1 MDWIKFAL
9 EIAVVLVCIAIGSRM
24 GGIALGFWGGVGM
37 VVIVTVFREPA
48 ADPPMDVMLIILS
61 VICATAAMQA
71 AGGIDY
77 LVGVAAR
84 IIRRHPER
92 ITFVGPLVAWLFTVC
107 AGTGHILYP
116 LLPVIHDTAVRNG
129 VRPERPMSVAVIG
142 SLLGITASPVS
153 AATAALIVVMEPRGV
168 TMPQVLS
175 ISIPATLIG
184 LMCASLVML
193 HWGKELEDDP
203 VYQKRLAA
211 GDVQDIPQYVRLARR
226 AKREG
231 ITVQALALKE
241 GLGEIAADDQS
252 SIALLEREKDAQRV
266 ADAEHENGARPG
278 SGRLSALVFM
288 VTVVLVVIFG
298 TFSGIRPLDADGKPM
313 SMAILIQMIMLACAA
328 VITVVTRVKV
338 ANIPSTSI
346 AKTVLVAIVGIF
358 GLAWLGSTVI
368 EAHTDKIVP
377 AMQGLTGQHPW
388 LFAVML
394 FLGAILLFSQATTT
408 RALMPLGLSL
418 GIASPYLIAMWPA
431 VNGAFFLPTYG
442 TVVAALNFDRS
453 GTSKIGKFVLNHSYM
468 VPGLVG
474 VICSVIAGF
483 GLAAVFH

>member
-1 MDWIKFAL
+1 MEWLKFIA
-9 EIAVVLVCIAIGSRM
+9 EIVVVLGCIALGARR

-37 VVIVTVFREPA
+37 LVIVMVFREPA
-48 ADPPMDVMLIILS
+48 ADPPMDVMLIILA
-61 VICATAAMQA
+61 VICATASMQA

-84 IIRRHPER
+84 IIRRHPDR
-92 ITFVGPLVAWLFTVC
+92 ITFIGPLVAWLFTVC

-116 LLPVIHDTAVRNG
+116 LLPVIHETAVRNG
-129 VRPERPMSVAVIG
+129 VRPERPMSVAVIA

-168 TMPQVLS
+168 SMPQVLS
-175 ISIPATLIG
+175 ISIPATLVG
-184 LMCASLVML
+184 LLCSSLVML

-203 VYQKRLAA
+203 EYQRRVAA
-211 GDVQDIPQYVRLARR
+211 GEVEDIPGYVRLARR
-226 AKREG
+226 AKREHMSVEELAAREG
-231 ITVQALALKE
+231 ITDLAVEDNTELLKVE
-241 GLGEIAADDQS
+241 RDKDSERVAAV
-252 SIALLEREKDAQRV
+252 EREND
-266 ADAEHENGARPG
+266 ARPG
-278 SGRLSALVFM
+278 SGRASALIFM
-288 VTVVLVVIFG
+288 ATVILVVVFG
-298 TFSGIRPLDADGKPM
+298 TFSGLRPLDSKGAPM

-338 ANIPSTSI
+338 AAIPASSI
-346 AKTVLVAIVGIF
+346 AKTGLVAIVGIF

-368 EAHTDKIVP
+368 EAHTDQIVP
-377 AMQGLTGQHPW
+377 AMQGVTQQHPW
-388 LFAVML
+388 LFTCML
-394 FLGAILLFSQATTT
+394 FIGAILLFSQATTT

-442 TVVAALNFDRS
+442 TVVAALNFDRA
-453 GTSKIGKFVLNHSYM
+453 GTSKIGRFVLNHSYM

-474 VICSVIAGF
+474 VAASVAAGF
-483 GLAAVFH
+483 GIATVIG